1 MGSLVGTWKLVEV
14 RPFDDVG
21 RQLAPPLGQHPMGIM
36 VFESQRML
44 GAICDG
50 GGPLPPDAPSRAFG
64 SYCGSYSF
72 DGVELRTHVDGAS
85 TPDLLVD
92 QVRHVRFDGPTRIKI
107 NPVSGALGNQS
118 HFELVWERV
127 G

>member
-1 MGSLVGTWKLVEV
+1 MQDLVGTWRLVEV

-21 RQLAPPLGQHPMGIM
+21 HEQAPPLGEHPMGVMI
-36 VFESQRML
+36 FETERML

-50 GGPLPPDAPSRAFG
+50 SGSLPPDARSRAFG
-64 SYCGSYSF
+64 SYCGAYSF
-72 DGVELRTHVDGAS
+72 DGLELRTHVDGAS
-85 TPDLLVD
+85 TPELLVD
-92 QVRHVRFDGPTRIKI
+92 QVRHVRFDGLTRMKI